1 MAQPARRARSDRE
14 SPPVDP
20 HAVQRAYRLERAKRR
35 ARSERQL
42 ERRLAGLRFG
52 LAVVILLSLAIVL
65 ALAVWQQI
73 ERLFGL

>member
-1 MAQPARRARSDRE
+1 MAQPAPRSDHDRE
-14 SPPVDP
+14 SPPLDP
-20 HAVQRAYRLERAKRR
+20 RAVQRAYRLERAKRR
-35 ARSERQL
+35 ARFERQQ

-52 LAVVILLSLAIVL
+52 LAVVILLSLWIVL